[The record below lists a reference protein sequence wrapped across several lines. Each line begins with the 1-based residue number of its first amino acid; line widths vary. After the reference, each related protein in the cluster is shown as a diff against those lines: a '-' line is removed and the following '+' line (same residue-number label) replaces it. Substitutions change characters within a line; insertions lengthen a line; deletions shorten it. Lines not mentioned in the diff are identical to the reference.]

1 MDHLSSFSYLCKEC
15 GRCCHDKVIT
25 LSPYDVIR
33 IARVAGISTGEAIQ
47 HYTIRR
53 GAVLKFNSDGRC
65 VALEGTRCAIHRG
78 RPLACRLYPLGLEH
92 TGAGAENFVK
102 VEPAAGSLGVYG
114 DEGTVRQF
122 LQAQRVPNY
131 LAMNACYAD
140 LIPLFRERVAALVD
154 FVVIEPR
161 EFWRVAVREA
171 LAEADFDP
179 NPLIG
184 AMFDADRIGC
194 GRASSMETVAAHVR
208 ELDQRIRREM
218 NPVTL
223 AAAAVMLAVSLGYA
237 PGEVTRPP

>member
-1 MDHLSSFSYLCKEC
+1 MRFITAGRLRVPALS
-15 GRCCHDKVIT
+15 
-25 LSPYDVIR
+25 
-33 IARVAGISTGEAIQ
+33 AGIGA
-47 HYTIRR
+47 YRR
-53 GAVLKFNSDGRC
+53 RRRKFDVR
-65 VALEGTRCAIHRG
+65 
-78 RPLACRLYPLGLEH
+78 
-92 TGAGAENFVK
+92 

-114 DEGTVRQF
+114 AEGTVRQF

-131 LAMNACYAD
+131 LVMNGCYAD
-140 LIPLFRERVAALVD
+140 LIPLFRERVTALVD
-154 FVVIEPR
+154 FAVIEPR

-171 LAEADFDP
+171 LAETGFDP

-194 GRASSMETVAAHVR
+194 GRASSMETATVHVR
-208 ELDQRIRREM
+208 ELGQRIWREM